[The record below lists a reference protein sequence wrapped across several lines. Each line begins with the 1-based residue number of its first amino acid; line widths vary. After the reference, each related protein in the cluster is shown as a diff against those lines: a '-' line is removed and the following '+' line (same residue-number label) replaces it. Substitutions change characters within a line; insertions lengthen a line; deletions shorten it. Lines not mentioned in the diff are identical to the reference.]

1 MARDLSTAPSKPGER
16 TKKFQQRK
24 HLTSYREV
32 LGDKLRAR
40 KMNKKKKSKASG
52 AEEEEDRSHHGHTDG
67 PLFFPQHNNH
77 ETDDDDMAPP
87 QLFGNAPNQ
96 APQGAFFGQGQARS
110 HQQQQQ
116 QQQQPQ
122 FHRMPTMADGR
133 GLQSGEMEAHLQRGG
148 QTEYGE
154 RPRGQGPSVY
164 IDTEAPVPRGVR
176 SGGTSSRGQPQHP
189 WEPETRHY
197 EQERTRMR

>member
-16 TKKFQQRK
+16 TRKFQQRK
-24 HLTSYREV
+24 HLTSYWEA

-40 KMNKKKKSKASG
+40 KMNKKKFKASG
-52 AEEEEDRSHHGHTDG
+52 AEEEEEDRSHHDHTDG

-77 ETDDDDMAPP
+77 ETDDDDMVPP
-87 QLFGNAPNQ
+87 QMFRNAPNQ

-110 HQQQQQ
+110 HHQ

-122 FHRMPTMADGR
+122 FHRIPTMADGR

-164 IDTEAPVPRGVR
+164 IDTEAPIPRGAR
-176 SGGTSSRGQPQHP
+176 SGGTPSRRQPQHP

-197 EQERTRMR
+197 EQERTKMR